1 MITQAYILNT
11 TNQLIDINDAY
22 SSFTTLMNVTCE
34 NLQDSFQY
42 AIINQ
47 STLDSNQIKFKKAT
61 GFWED
66 SFTINQENFQNW
78 YLVLKSD
85 KETKC
90 TVNLNITPLNYDT
103 NPTQKPN
110 TDNIP
115 QIRSNTTKPKY
126 PQEPEFKKRNEVVR
140 QPQQPQRRQPQQL
153 QRRPQMKPQPKQLK
167 PSTKLKP
174 RKQYDEDESE
184 DEYYEEDE
192 KVENTSNYK
201 KYYKYIGY
209 GLIIIIILFII
220 LWWTGYIHKIP
231 FIKQFF
237 KKTVAVSAIN
247 NSSTTELA
255 HKMHHLP
262 PSQNITTHHVS
273 PPLQNITTHHASPPS
288 PNPATADTNF
298 INEMRE
304 LKIDF

>member
-34 NLQDSFQY
+34 NLQDSFDY

-47 STLDSNQIKFKKAT
+47 STLDTNQIKFKKAT

-78 YLVLKSD
+78 YLVLKAD

-90 TVNLNITPLNYDT
+90 NVNLNITPLNYDT

-110 TDNIP
+110 TENMP
-115 QIRSNTTKPKY
+115 QIRSNTTKTQY
-126 PQEPEFKKRNEVVR
+126 PPDSEFMRPNEVVK
-140 QPQQPQRRQPQQL
+140 QSPQRRRQPSPPQQL
-153 QRRPQMKPQPKQLK
+153 QRRQQLKPQPIQLK
-167 PSTKLKP
+167 SANVKP
-174 RKQYDEDESE
+174 KKQYEEEYE
-184 DEYYEEDE
+184 DEYYEDEDEEDE
-192 KVENTSNYK
+192 KIENTSNYK

-209 GLIIIIILFII
+209 SLIGIIILLII
-220 LWWTGYIHKIP
+220 LWWTGYIHKVP
-231 FIKQFF
+231 FINKFF
-237 KKTVAVSAIN
+237 KNTAAVVDNSVATAV
-247 NSSTTELA
+247 T
-255 HKMHHLP
+255 HKIHHP
-262 PSQNITTHHVS
+262 PS
-273 PPLQNITTHHASPPS
+273 LQNITHRVSTPIQSPS
-288 PNPATADTNF
+288 PATVDTNF

-304 LKIDF
+304 LKIDL